1 MLKRI
6 VFVAMTISITLTYGQ
21 QMPQYSQ
28 YLRNQSLVNP
38 AAVGVY
44 DFVDVTMGGRMQWT
58 GVSAAPT
65 TGYLLVNSPL
75 SAKPKPRYN
84 PSLRVSNEI
93 PRNPEIKTGKVKH
106 AVGGQFVSDQY
117 GAFRSLYF
125 SGAYAL
131 HLPVSKNTNL
141 SFGTRLGLSN
151 NAFLQ
156 NKAQV
161 LSGTVDNTYQM
172 YGANLGSMNIMDIS
186 AGLYLYSKKAFIGI
200 AADNLSKDFVRFGSS
215 TANFDRRMHFNAIA
229 GLKIPVTAEWTIT
242 PAVLAKMM
250 YTAPLS
256 IEGSLQFE
264 YKEFLWFGTSYRHT
278 DAIVGMFGLNIN
290 QRLKLG
296 YAFDYSLSR
305 FNKVSSGGHEVV
317 LGLMIGR

>member
-6 VFVAMTISITLTYGQ
+6 IFVVLTISTSITFGQ

-28 YLRNQSLVNP
+28 FLRNQSLVNP

-44 DFVDVTMGGRMQWT
+44 DFVDITMGGRMQWSGLT
-58 GVSAAPT
+58 NAPM

-75 SAKPKPRYN
+75 AAKKTRYN
-84 PSLRVSNEI
+84 PSYRVSTEL
-93 PRNPEIKTGKVKH
+93 PRNPEVATGKVKH

-131 HLPVSKNTNL
+131 HLPVSENTNL

-161 LSGTVDNTYQM
+161 LSGTYDPEY
-172 YGANLGSMNIMDIS
+172 YGFVSDMAAMNIMDIS
-186 AGLYLYSKKAFIGI
+186 AGLYLYSQKAFIGI
-200 AADNLSKDFVRFGSS
+200 AADNLSRDFVRFGSS

-242 PAVLAKMM
+242 PAVLAKYM

-278 DAIVGMFGLNIN
+278 DAIVGMFGLNVN

-305 FNKVSSGGHEVV
+305 FNKVSSGGHEIV